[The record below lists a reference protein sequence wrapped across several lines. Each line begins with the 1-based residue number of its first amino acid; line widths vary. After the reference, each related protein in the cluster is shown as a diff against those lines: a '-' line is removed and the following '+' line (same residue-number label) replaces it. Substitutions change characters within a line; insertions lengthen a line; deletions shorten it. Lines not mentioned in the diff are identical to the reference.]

1 MAWAKD
7 SGYRALGMRLEG
19 GLRAGWVTGITGR
32 DRVRA
37 RVGVRVRVRV
47 S

>member
-1 MAWAKD
+1 LAWAKD

-37 RVGVRVRVRV
+37 RGGVRVRLRV